1 MNFLIVV
8 DMQNDFISGSLGS
21 AHAAAIVPN
30 VVKKVSSFDGTVIYT
45 RDTHGADYIHTQ
57 EGTKLPVVHCTKDTP
72 GWEICDELKPYVQT
86 AVDKPTFGSIKLP
99 HLLSSYVRRRNFPD

>member
-45 RDTHGADYIHTQ
+45 RIPT
-57 EGTKLPVVHCTKDTP
+57 
-72 GWEICDELKPYVQT
+72 VQT
-86 AVDKPTFGSIKLP
+86 IYIPRKAQSFR
-99 HLLSSYVRRRNFPD
+99 SYTASRIRPAGRSAMN

>member
-21 AHAAAIVPN
+21 AHAAAIVPK

-57 EGTKLPVVHCTKDTP
+57 EGTKFPVVHCTKDTS

-99 HLLSSYVRRRNFPD
+99 HLLSSCVRRRNFPD

>member
-21 AHAAAIVPN
+21 VHAAAIVPN

-45 RDTHGADYIHTQ
+45 RDTHGADYMHTQ
-57 EGTKLPVVHCTKDTP
+57 EGEKLPIHDRKSCLP
-72 GWEICDELKPYVQT
+72 GSTSNGGQQ
-86 AVDKPTFGSIKLP
+86 
-99 HLLSSYVRRRNFPD
+99 LLCRCYYGEPPNSSGCHEGRTN

>member
-45 RDTHGADYIHTQ
+45 RDAHGADYVHTQ
-57 EGTKLPVVHCTKDTP
+57 KGKSFRS
-72 GWEICDELKPYVQT
+72 YT
-86 AVDKPTFGSIKLP
+86 ASKIRPAGRSAM
-99 HLLSSYVRRRNFPD
+99 N